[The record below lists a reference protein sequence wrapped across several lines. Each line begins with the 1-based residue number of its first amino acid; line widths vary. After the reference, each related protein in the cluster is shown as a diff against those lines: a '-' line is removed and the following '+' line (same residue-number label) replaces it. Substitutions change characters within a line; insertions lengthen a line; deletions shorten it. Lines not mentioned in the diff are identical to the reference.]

1 MRREVLR
8 FAVPGVVALV
18 VVGAGSLWLA
28 RSVSTDEAVG
38 DARSDARV
46 LARGTIEPAVTEDL
60 VAGSADALAYLDAVV
75 RQRVLSEDV
84 VSVRLWTADGT
95 IVYADDPELIGRQY
109 DLGPDELEILDHGGA
124 EAELSDLSKPE
135 NAGQRAFGELLE
147 VYLRV
152 RTPEGQPL
160 LFEVYQRQST
170 IDSRARDVLGT
181 LAPLVLVPLVVLM
194 AVELTLAW
202 RMARRL
208 EQSTREREQL
218 LRRAVDSSEA
228 ERRRIA
234 ADLHD
239 GVVQDMAG
247 VTYTLAALADAAAA
261 AGEDERASRLTAAA
275 GETRRS
281 VRSLRSLLVEI
292 YPPNLADAGLEAAV
306 SDLASATIRSGAAVT
321 VRVDPALR
329 LPDELEAVVY
339 RVARETLQNVAKHA
353 QADVVVVSFEP
364 DGDAAVLTVRDDGR
378 GFDPA
383 DVPPGHVGLRLLA
396 DLVEEHGS
404 DLTVESAP
412 GEGTTVRLVV
422 PA

>member
-1 MRREVLR
+1 MPLPTSTR
-8 FAVPGVVALV
+8 
-18 VVGAGSLWLA
+18 W
-28 RSVSTDEAVG
+28 SVE
-38 DARSDARV
+38 
-46 LARGTIEPAVTEDL
+46 
-60 VAGSADALAYLDAVV
+60 
-75 RQRVLSEDV
+75 RVLSGDV
-84 VSVRLWTADGT
+84 VSVRLWTAEGT

-152 RTPEGQPL
+152 RTPEGKPL

-292 YPPNLADAGLEAAV
+292 YPPTWPTPAWRRRSPTWRRRPSAAV
-306 SDLASATIRSGAAVT
+306 PR
-321 VRVDPALR
+321 
-329 LPDELEAVVY
+329 
-339 RVARETLQNVAKHA
+339 
-353 QADVVVVSFEP
+353 
-364 DGDAAVLTVRDDGR
+364 
-378 GFDPA
+378 
-383 DVPPGHVGLRLLA
+383 
-396 DLVEEHGS
+396 
-404 DLTVESAP
+404 
-412 GEGTTVRLVV
+412 
-422 PA
+422 

>member
-60 VAGSADALAYLDAVV
+60 VAGTPMPLPTSTRWSVE
-75 RQRVLSEDV
+75 RVLSGDV

-152 RTPEGQPL
+152 RTPEGKPL

-339 RVARETLQNVAKHA
+339 RVAREALQNVAKHA